1 MPGKYFEDLTPGD
14 RFTSPRRTVTEADV
28 VFFTSFTGLLHPLFI
43 DEEFAREKGFGGRVA
58 PGPLTVSLALGLTD
72 ELASGTTT
80 AALGIDKVR
89 FLAPVR
95 PGDTIGVM
103 TTVLEKRESASRP
116 DRGPVVLRHE
126 VKNQRGE
133 VVCTLERT
141 LMFLKRSL
149 G

>member
-1 MPGKYFEDLTPGD
+1 MPGKYFEDLNPGD

-28 VFFTSFTGLLHPLFI
+28 VFFTSFTGLLNPLFI

-126 VKNQRGE
+126 VRNQRDE

-141 LMFLKRSL
+141 LMFLKRS
-149 G
+149 